1 MNLSSKGVRRRPISE
16 INVVPYIDVMLV
28 LLVIFMITAPLLNQ
42 GVNVELPQAK
52 AQPITPQDK
61 EPLIISVD
69 AKGNYYLNLTEN
81 PNQPLD
87 LAVIANRVNQALNSA
102 KQAGKEQPVFVKGD
116 KQVDYGKIMTAMVLL
131 QQAGAKS
138 VGLISQPGEG

>member
-1 MNLSSKGVRRRPISE
+1 MNFPSKSVKKRPISE

-69 AKGNYYLNLTEN
+69 AKGNYYLNLAET
-81 PNQPLD
+81 PNQPLE
-87 LAVIANRVNQALNSA
+87 LTLIAEKVTQALNSA
-102 KQAGKEQPVFVKGD
+102 KQAGKTQPVFVKGD

-138 VGLISQPGEG
+138 VGLISQPEA